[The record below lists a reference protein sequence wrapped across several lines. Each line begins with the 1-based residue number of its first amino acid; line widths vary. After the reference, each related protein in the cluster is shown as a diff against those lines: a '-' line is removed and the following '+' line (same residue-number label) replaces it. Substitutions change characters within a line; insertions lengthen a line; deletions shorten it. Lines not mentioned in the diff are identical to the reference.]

1 MLRFDR
7 MQVSES
13 QIKELTQAL
22 KRIRGI
28 QAAYLFG
35 SQAKQSA
42 GHLSDVD
49 VAILID
55 HRLSLVVQRKVGLTA
70 FQTITRILE
79 RNDVDLVELNQAPTI
94 LRFAATVHG
103 NPLFVRPGRDTY
115 RLPFR
120 TLRDFED
127 FRPYLERRRQRLK
140 KQFSRV

>member
-13 QIKELTQAL
+13 KIKELTQAL
-22 KRIRGI
+22 KRIGGI

-42 GHLSDVD
+42 GNLSDVD

-55 HRLSLVVQRKVGLTA
+55 RQRSSAGRRKVGLVA
-70 FQTITRILE
+70 FQAITRILE

-94 LRFAATVHG
+94 LRYAATVQG
-103 NPLFVRPGRDTY
+103 NPLFVKPGRDTY
-115 RLPFR
+115 RLRFR
-120 TLRDFED
+120 SMRDFED
-127 FRPYLERRRQRLK
+127 FRPYLERRRQQLK
-140 KQFSRV
+140 KQLSSV